1 MKSYLFAFAVLAIAL
16 TSAIGCDNNAATTEE
31 APERTTHVHRHGPIL
46 NGEMFDF
53 DSDYTAEAQR
63 VSGGD
68 IIRIAILDKE
78 GKKEARVLTESLTV
92 RRKDEV
98 FVMTPSPDDETTD
111 EGSYLF
117 ELNDKDFAIAWSLG
131 IEVEMKV
138 GDKMYKGTLGSFEP
152 H

>member
-1 MKSYLFAFAVLAIAL
+1 
-16 TSAIGCDNNAATTEE
+16 
-31 APERTTHVHRHGPIL
+31 
-46 NGEMFDF
+46 MFDF